1 MNSNGR
7 NDKRDDKHDDK
18 RDDKRDHK
26 MDKADAK
33 EGKLLAK
40 AELSRAKA
48 AKRKWLV
55 FLIVAAVGAYLLLKG
70 GIGSGFIESIKS
82 KLGM

>member
-7 NDKRDDKHDDK
+7 DDK
-18 RDDKRDHK
+18 RDDKRDK
-26 MDKADAK
+26 ANAKADSK

-55 FLIVAAVGAYLLLKG
+55 FLIIAAVGAYFLLKG
-70 GIGSGFIESIKS
+70 GISSGLIESIKS